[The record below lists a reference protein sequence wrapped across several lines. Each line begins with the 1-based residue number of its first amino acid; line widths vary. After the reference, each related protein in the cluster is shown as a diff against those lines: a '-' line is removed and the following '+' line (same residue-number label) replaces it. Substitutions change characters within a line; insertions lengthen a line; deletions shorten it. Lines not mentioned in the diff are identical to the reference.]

1 MRWFKHYTD
10 SLDDPFIQALMDKFL
25 HTGYVAYFGLIEI
38 IGKEYKK
45 DFTRQKFRFSPTYLR
60 RKLRTSQAK
69 LQQVYDFCQTSSKLS
84 VTFSEEEWEFEF
96 PKIVE
101 IKDNYTKDL
110 QETCNTLSNHKEG
123 EKEGEKE
130 GKYDAEKPF
139 EEIWQRYPVKDG
151 KKYAYKHFKATIK
164 NDEDVGCINSAL
176 DKYLAHLALPI
187 NSYKKPKNGK
197 TWFNNWE
204 DWENWEEPI
213 AISQQGHNEVV
224 L

>member
-1 MRWFKHYTD
+1 MKWFKHYCN
-10 SLDDPFIQALMDKFL
+10 SLSDPFIQELIDEFSGN
-25 HTGYVAYFGLIEI
+25 GYLAWFGLIEL
-38 IGKEYKK
+38 IGEDNGHILTGKLEVKPSFLK
-45 DFTRQKFRFSPTYLR
+45 
-60 RKLRTSQAK
+60 RKLHIST
-69 LQQVYDFCQTSSKLS
+69 SKLEVIYRFCEGKGKVS
-84 VTFSEEEWEFEF
+84 LNFSEVYWKFSM